1 MYNTYPNDAMSGIQ
15 RKSKIYKYSRKGNL
29 PHSDTAPNKIRG
41 SLFAKSDTHTSNFH
55 VTAKTPSHCQT

>member
-29 PHSDTAPNKIRG
+29 PHSDTAPNKI
-41 SLFAKSDTHTSNFH
+41 
-55 VTAKTPSHCQT
+55 